1 MNFAKKILLALLAI
15 SAAAFS
21 SAQNQNNP
29 LSAVVKITTISCP
42 PDFFSPWRN
51 STQSGGS
58 GSGVVIGGNVIL
70 TNSHNIADATYISV
84 ERDQNGEPFTAKV
97 KAVNHQCDLALLE
110 VEDESFFEGITPFEI
125 GETPPA
131 QTQVFAAGYPI
142 GGDGISVTQGII
154 SRIESMKYAQYPYF
168 SHIAAQLDAAI
179 NHGNSGGPVL
189 LDGKIVGIAFQ
200 GADWGEGL
208 GYMIHT
214 DIINHFLNEVKL
226 GEIRGF
232 GRLCVAT
239 QPLQS
244 ADARRFLKM
253 KKGHSGILVSKVY
266 SNADKNIKLG
276 DVILEIDGFKV
287 FNNGNV
293 FNERG
298 ESVHYSSI
306 IDRKRFGDTVKLK
319 LLRDGKEISATARL
333 ALKNNKILPHC
344 YNEAPK
350 YMLAG
355 GFVFTNLSLSFLDEL
370 GDVPAEFSMMFTQEN
385 ADEGEHTIIISQTL
399 GDPTTEG
406 YKGVSGVLLK
416 SVNGKKVK
424 NLKELAKIYDEQK
437 DGFIIFECS
446 DNLKIIVGIDSLKS
460 SMPRIMKNY
469 NIPSDRNL

>member
-21 SAQNQNNP
+21 FAQTQGNP
-29 LSAVVKITTISCP
+29 LSAVVKITTISCQ

-51 STQSGGS
+51 LAQSGDS
-58 GSGVVIGGNVIL
+58 GSGVVISGNAIL
-70 TNSHNIADATYISV
+70 TNAHNITDATYISV
-84 ERDQNGEPFTAKV
+84 ERDQNGEPFAAKV

-131 QTQVFAAGYPI
+131 QTQVFAAGYPM

-154 SRIESMKYAQYPYF
+154 SRIEDIVYVQYPYF
-168 SHIAAQLDAAI
+168 KHIAAQLDAAI
-179 NHGNSGGPVL
+179 NPGNSGGPVL

-200 GADWGEGL
+200 GTDSGEGL

-214 DIINHFLNEVKL
+214 DIIKHFLNEVKL

-232 GRLCVAT
+232 GRLCVST

-253 KKGHSGILVSKVY
+253 KKGHSGVLVSKVF
-266 SNADKNIKLG
+266 SNTDKNIKQG

-293 FNERG
+293 LNERG
-298 ESVHYSSI
+298 ESVNFSTI
-306 IDRKRFGDTVKLK
+306 TDRKRLGDAVKLK
-319 LLRDGKEISATARL
+319 LLRDGKEISTTAKL

-344 YNEAPK
+344 YSEAPK

-355 GFVFTNLSLSFLDEL
+355 GFVFTNLSLSYMEQAN
-370 GDVPAEFSMMFTQEN
+370 DVPPEFSMMLPQEN
-385 ADEGEHTIIISQTL
+385 ADADEKTIIISQTL
-399 GDPTTEG
+399 GDSSTEG
-406 YKGVSGVLLK
+406 YKNVSGAILK

-437 DGFIIFECS
+437 EGFIIFECS
-446 DNLKIIVGIDSLKS
+446 GDRKIIADINSLKS
-460 SMPRIMKNY
+460 SMPRIMKSY
-469 NIPSDRNL
+469 NISSDRNL